1 MDGVAQKISIATS
14 ASIFLDSSDLSGSKK
29 LALFAVCHEVQICC
43 LNDSFHTQVCNCVT
57 TITLFKLFDQK
68 RKLSLFSL
76 QQALWSRV
84 SKDRLKAHT
93 QQQQVKVMDL
103 TATDVLRFKKSLKFQ
118 MTAFCDGLRFVI
130 FFYCSCSFSL
140 HWCNSQTRWAA
151 GDTGKSRRATA
162 EGQAKRSR
170 VDPSGEDKRKSNGGE
185 EESDMGRRDLEH
197 RHRNGR
203 EKREGRED
211 RPRAE
216 R

>member
-1 MDGVAQKISIATS
+1 M
-14 ASIFLDSSDLSGSKK
+14 
-29 LALFAVCHEVQICC
+29 CHEVQICC

-68 RKLSLFSL
+68 RK

-93 QQQQVKVMDL
+93 QQKQVKVMDL
-103 TATDVLRFKKSLKFQ
+103 TATDVLRLKKKRVLNSKWLHSVMGSDFY
-118 MTAFCDGLRFVI
+118 
-130 FFYCSCSFSL
+130 FYCSCSFSL

-151 GDTGKSRRATA
+151 GDTGKSMWATA

-170 VDPSGEDKRKSNGGE
+170 VEPSGEDKRKSNGGE

-203 EKREGRED
+203 EKRKGREE

-216 R
+216 RWLAQTAREG